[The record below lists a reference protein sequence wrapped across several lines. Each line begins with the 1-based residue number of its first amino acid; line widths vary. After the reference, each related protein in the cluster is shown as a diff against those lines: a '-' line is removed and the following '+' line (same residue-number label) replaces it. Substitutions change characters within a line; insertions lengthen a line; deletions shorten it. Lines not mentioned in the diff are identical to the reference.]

1 MSSDAAP
8 PGNHV
13 RHVIALLAGLAALAS
28 VVWAPVGLV
37 GDLIML
43 AVGVT
48 ALLFAWEAG
57 TRPGPLRPIAIGGAL
72 LAGLVTIAAAGLFL
86 VALAKALS

>member
-13 RHVIALLAGLAALAS
+13 RHVLALLAGLAAMAS
-28 VVWAPVGLV
+28 VVWAPAGLV

-43 AVGVT
+43 VVGVA
-48 ALLFAWEAG
+48 ALLFAWETG

-72 LAGLVTIAAAGLFL
+72 LAGLVTIAATGVFL
-86 VALAKALS
+86 VALANALS

>member
-1 MSSDAAP
+1 MSSEAAP

-13 RHVIALLAGLAALAS
+13 RHVVALLAGVAAMAS

-43 AVGVT
+43 VVGVA
-48 ALLFAWEAG
+48 ALLFAGEAG
-57 TRPGPLRPIAIGGAL
+57 TRPGPLRALAIAGAL
-72 LAGLVTIAAAGLFL
+72 LAGLVTVAAGGVFL
-86 VALAKALS
+86 VALANALS